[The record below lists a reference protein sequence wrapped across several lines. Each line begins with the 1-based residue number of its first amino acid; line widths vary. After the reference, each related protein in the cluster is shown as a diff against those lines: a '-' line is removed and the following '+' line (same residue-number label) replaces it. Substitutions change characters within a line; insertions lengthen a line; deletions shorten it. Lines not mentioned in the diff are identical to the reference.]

1 MGFFTKDR
9 EPETFQEA
17 VAYVILVQCW
27 ERQADD
33 MMTGFG
39 RPVNYLM
46 ARTTYNMVLANV
58 QLFKKAEEYRNRIQE
73 KYDQATQK
81 YLDSTVDS

>member
-1 MGFFTKDR
+1 
-9 EPETFQEA
+9 
-17 VAYVILVQCW
+17 
-27 ERQADD
+27 

-39 RPVNYLM
+39 RPVDYLM
-46 ARTTYNMVLANV
+46 ARTPYNMVLANV